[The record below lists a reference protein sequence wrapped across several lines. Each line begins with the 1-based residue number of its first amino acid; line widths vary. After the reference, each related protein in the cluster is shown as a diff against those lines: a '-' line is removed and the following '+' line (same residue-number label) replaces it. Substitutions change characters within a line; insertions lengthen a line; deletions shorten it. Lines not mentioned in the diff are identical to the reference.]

1 VGEFCHPATSSPD
14 QPALHLIRGDAAR
27 RYHDVDRDECG
38 PIPLARPG
46 SADSLLHDSNV
57 GYPIDIRNP
66 EVNYR
71 LHRSLRSP
79 KGWLPMRSLRPR
91 RAITLRARGARAV
104 PPQSHVR
111 RALAVALAGV
121 LVFAAPA
128 ASLDQREQSLATMTN
143 TTRQWH
149 DLPRLVGRARLRAA
163 AERQSLRM
171 AKSGRL
177 FHGSLA
183 WTSGRRCWGQNVGKG
198 PTIRAVFRAFMRS
211 ADHRANMLDRCY
223 RRAGYGVVKTRG
235 AVWVTVNFAG

>member
-1 VGEFCHPATSSPD
+1 M
-14 QPALHLIRGDAAR
+14 R
-27 RYHDVDRDECG
+27 
-38 PIPLARPG
+38 PLRT
-46 SADSLLHDSNV
+46 
-57 GYPIDIRNP
+57 
-66 EVNYR
+66 
-71 LHRSLRSP
+71 
-79 KGWLPMRSLRPR
+79 R
-91 RAITLRARGARAV
+91 RAITLPARGARAV

-111 RALAVALAGV
+111 CALAVGLVGV

-128 ASLDQREQSLATMTN
+128 ASLDRREQSLATMTN
-143 TTRQWH
+143 STRLWH
-149 DLPRLVGRARLRAA
+149 DVPRLVGRARLKAA

-198 PTIRAVFRAFMRS
+198 PTIRAVFQAFMRS

-223 RRAGYGVVKTRG
+223 RRAGYGVVKARG

>member
-1 VGEFCHPATSSPD
+1 MCCIAPD
-14 QPALHLIRGDAAR
+14 
-27 RYHDVDRDECG
+27 
-38 PIPLARPG
+38 
-46 SADSLLHDSNV
+46 
-57 GYPIDIRNP
+57 
-66 EVNYR
+66 
-71 LHRSLRSP
+71 P
-79 KGWLPMRSLRPR
+79 KGLLPMRSLRPR
-91 RAITLRARGARAV
+91 RGITLRARGARTV

-111 RALAVALAGV
+111 RALALAVVGV

-128 ASLDQREQSLATMTN
+128 ASLDWREQSLATMTN
-143 TTRQWH
+143 SARLWH
-149 DLPRLVGRARLRAA
+149 DEPRLVGRARLRAA

-198 PTIRAVFRAFMRS
+198 PTVRAVFRAFMRS

-223 RRAGYGVVKTRG
+223 RRAGYGVVKMRG